1 MKIHLTFRI
10 KLNLGLQLKYMANT
24 KKRLS
29 KTAKEALKKL
39 NESKLLAA
47 SKTIIDS
54 KADQTFKPTVSPIKT
69 SGAIKE
75 RPSKKRG

>member
-1 MKIHLTFRI
+1 MVY
-10 KLNLGLQLKYMANT
+10 NQNMANS

-47 SKTIIDS
+47 SKAS
-54 KADQTFKPTVSPIKT
+54 AEQKSNQEFKATDISNKT
-69 SGAIKE
+69 LTANKM
-75 RPSKKRG
+75 RPNKKRG

>member
-1 MKIHLTFRI
+1 MV
-10 KLNLGLQLKYMANT
+10 NA

-47 SKTIIDS
+47 SKASIEQ
-54 KADQTFKPTVSPIKT
+54 KLNQEFKPADISNKT
-69 SGAIKE
+69 LMANKM
-75 RPSKKRG
+75 RPNKKRG

>member
-1 MKIHLTFRI
+1 
-10 KLNLGLQLKYMANT
+10 MATT

-47 SKTIIDS
+47 SKAS
-54 KADQTFKPTVSPIKT
+54 VEQKSNQEFKNTEVSGKT
-69 SGAIKE
+69 LTANKM
-75 RPSKKRG
+75 RPNKKRG

>member
-1 MKIHLTFRI
+1 MVYNQNI
-10 KLNLGLQLKYMANT
+10 MANT

-47 SKTIIDS
+47 SKLLTEQKS
-54 KADQTFKPTVSPIKT
+54 NQEFKTTEITNKNLT
-69 SGAIKE
+69 ANKM
-75 RPSKKRG
+75 RPNKKRG

>member
-1 MKIHLTFRI
+1 
-10 KLNLGLQLKYMANT
+10 MAIT

-47 SKTIIDS
+47 SKAS
-54 KADQTFKPTVSPIKT
+54 AEQKSNQEFKATDISNKT
-69 SGAIKE
+69 LTANKM
-75 RPSKKRG
+75 RPNKKRG